1 MHGWFRFFLR
11 HVSAVL
17 ILNPATEK
25 RPFGRAYII
34 HIGVWIGRSSDVF
47 ADKLKTRIINK
58 HSTDIAVLLGVKL
71 HNIRAFI

>member
-1 MHGWFRFFLR
+1 MHGWVRFFLR

-17 ILNPATEK
+17 ILNLAIEK
-25 RPFGRAYII
+25 RPFGRASII

-71 HNIRAFI
+71 HDIRAFV

>member
-1 MHGWFRFFLR
+1 MHDWFRFFLR

-17 ILNPATEK
+17 ILNPAAEK
-25 RPFGRAYII
+25 RPFGRECII
-34 HIGVWIGRSSDVF
+34 HIGVWIGRCSDVF

-71 HNIRAFI
+71 HNICGFI